1 MSDFVFNGT
10 FAKNIRLKWM
20 AMCLNL
26 DYDNQTVELYLNGE
40 KSIQTVKKPITL
52 PVDYE
57 DKPLVIRFQ
66 INKPSLCSG
75 SCNDKQTT
83 LKHF

>member
-1 MSDFVFNGT
+1 
-10 FAKNIRLKWM
+10 M

-83 LKHF
+83 LEHF